1 MFFKN
6 TEKVLNSM
14 KYLMIFLLFGL
25 MLKNLYRINNGIKNN
40 INTWQIFIAA
50 KIISKKKVINQF
62 IKMAV
67 LYFINQKEK
76 SVIIALVHV
85 HIFLMV
91 KILK

>member
-1 MFFKN
+1 
-6 TEKVLNSM
+6 
-14 KYLMIFLLFGL
+14 
-25 MLKNLYRINNGIKNN
+25 MLKNFYRINNGIENN
-40 INTWQIFIAA
+40 ISLWPNIYSSENNF
-50 KIISKKKVINQF
+50 KKVINQF

-67 LYFINQKEK
+67 LYFINQKVK